1 MAKTGAFQPSALC
14 PQAGFF
20 QQPVSDSRLSER
32 IREPQ
37 PALSDPGQYRRHD
50 AIAARRV
57 ELEGASRHLT
67 DASGHGTADHGAGA
81 MQTGLHRFF
90 AQPETFS
97 GLAVRQPSESGL
109 LDPVR

>member
-67 DASGHGTADHGAGA
+67 DARDQVATGAFQFPA
-81 MQTGLHRFF
+81 PRCDRVVAAVLARV
-90 AQPETFS
+90 AQCR
-97 GLAVRQPSESGL
+97 L
-109 LDPVR
+109 